1 MLKMNKIRF
10 IIGLYII
17 LCTVSGA
24 YAETK
29 YMQLISDADKAIGK
43 GEYAKAIGLLGEAL
57 QTEPDNSGNVM
68 LMSNIGMLH
77 YYTNNDSMAIAFLSM
92 AHDMAPESITIL
104 SNRAKVYSDAGYLG
118 SALDD
123 WNAVAALDS
132 TLYRPYLSKGVIYM
146 QLGDTLNARQELDR
160 MCQLTETAKST
171 ECTAALA
178 WLAAMTRDNAEG
190 VKQYSILIA
199 DEPTADLYAARAM
212 CYVELEEYTS
222 ASEDIAEGLKLNAD
236 CPDLYLARALL
247 NKRTYRNDD
256 ALNDAQRAIELGAD
270 KQRVRKIVTEL

>member
-1 MLKMNKIRF
+1 MMLCLLF
-10 IIGLYII
+10 GV
-17 LCTVSGA
+17 VSSVSA
-24 YAETK
+24 DTK
-29 YMQLISDADKAIGK
+29 YMQLISDADKAVSK

-57 QTEPDNSGNVM
+57 HTEPDNSGNVM

-118 SALDD
+118 NALDD
-123 WNAVAALDS
+123 WQSVAELDS
-132 TLYRPYLSKGVIYM
+132 TLYRPHLSKGVIYL
-146 QLGDTLNARQELDR
+146 QLGDTLNARVSLER
-160 MCQLTETAKST
+160 MSQLTDSEKSV

-178 WLAAMTRDNAEG
+178 WLAALTNDNKEG
-190 VKQYSILIA
+190 VKQYTILIN

-212 CYVELEEYTS
+212 CYVELEEYTL
-222 ASEDIAEGLKLNAD
+222 ASEDIADGLKLNPD
-236 CPDLYLARALL
+236 CADLYMARSLL
-247 NKRTYRNDD
+247 NKRTYRSDD
-256 ALNDAQRAIELGAD
+256 AMNDAQRAIELGAD